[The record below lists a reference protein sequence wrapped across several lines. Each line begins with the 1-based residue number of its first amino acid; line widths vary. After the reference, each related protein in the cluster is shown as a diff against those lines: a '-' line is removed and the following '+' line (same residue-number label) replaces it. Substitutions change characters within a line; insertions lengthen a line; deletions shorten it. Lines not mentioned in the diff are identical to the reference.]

1 MTTGFLGADGQCFA
15 TSALANDHYFTSQP
29 VVATYNGQA
38 NFSVIIRYEKY
49 GADWLIHSTRCAQT
63 TGGPLNCSNGTTAI
77 GSLRTPPPCDYEA
90 DATVANLN
98 ILIAA
103 ILGLMLA
110 TWAARQIINLFRV
123 PHAE

>member
-15 TSALANDHYFTSQP
+15 TSAAANDHYFTSQP
-29 VVATYNGQA
+29 VVASYDGVG
-38 NFSVIIRYEKY
+38 NFPVIIRYEKS

-63 TGGPLNCSNGTTAI
+63 IGGSVNCSNGTMAT
-77 GSLRTPPPCDYEA
+77 GSVRTPPPCDYEA